1 MKNKSIIAI
10 FLILLNLDSS
20 KIVLAEEF
28 IFEVSNLEITEN
40 GNIYKGKNRG
50 KIIADTQLELVSDNF
65 EYLKETNQLKAEGN
79 VQLFDFKN
87 NISINAE
94 TIFYFKDK
102 NKISTIG
109 KTLIKVSNDYTVEGY
124 DLTLFMDRMILSSD
138 KRTTIKDK
146 ASNQYTL
153 EKLYYFV
160 NQEILKGENI
170 EVSIN
175 GNDQANGDKFFI
187 KTGFFDLKENKFL
200 AKDIIAN
207 LQKNLFGN
215 NKNDPRINA
224 LSGYG
229 DKFNS
234 FYEKAVFTSCK
245 KTDKCPP
252 WKITSKKINHDKV
265 KKQIIYKDA
274 WLEIYDFPV
283 IYFPKFFHPDPS
295 VKRQSGFL
303 TPALGSSSNIGDSVY
318 VPYFY
323 VISENKDLTIKPRI
337 FNNNKLFLQNEY
349 RQKNENSLSILD
361 FGLVSGHDSS
371 VDDQGGTRS
380 HVFTKTIMDLSLDKF
395 ESSMLNI
402 KFQKASNDNYLKIFD
417 ITSPI
422 LPTNNG
428 VLESIIE
435 LDLEHQDYDLTTSFE
450 MYETLRGSNSDRN
463 QYVLPSY
470 NFSKNFYL
478 ENIMGNFNY
487 NSHGNNTLRDTNI
500 TTSTLI
506 NDLNYSTVNAYLNNG
521 IKTNF
526 EISLKNVNTVGKNS
540 PQYKASP
547 QSELMSAYTYN
558 ASLPMIKKTSTSFN
572 TFEPKL
578 SLRLSPHDMKNNRTI
593 ERRIDVSNVFNTNR
607 LSMDDS
613 FEGGESVTLGLNFK
627 KEKVSTIN
635 NLSEIEDYI
644 DFKLASVLRLKQEQN
659 IPMNSTLDKKRS
671 NIFGEFN
678 FKPIKNLSFGYNF
691 SLKENLETFE
701 YNSLIAKIEF
711 NNFKTQFD
719 YLEEK
724 GVIGQA
730 NTIENKT
737 NYEFNDTNSISFRT
751 RRNRTINLT
760 EYYDL
765 IYEYKNDCLVA
776 GIKYKKNYY
785 NDADIKPVEEL
796 FFSIT
801 IVPLTT
807 FSPDKMA
814 LR

>member
-1 MKNKSIIAI
+1 MKNKFIVTIL
-10 FLILLNLDSS
+10 LILLNLNLS
-20 KIVLAEEF
+20 KLVVAEEF
-28 IFEVSNLEITEN
+28 IFEISNLEISDN

-50 KIIADTQLELVSDNF
+50 KIKTNTQLELLSNNF
-65 EYLKETNQLKAEGN
+65 EYLKKTNQLKTSGDVE
-79 VQLFDFKN
+79 LYDFKN

-94 TIFYFKDK
+94 TIFYYKDK
-102 NKISTIG
+102 EKISTLG
-109 KTLIKVSNDYTVEGY
+109 KTLIKISDKYIIEGY
-124 DLTLFMDRMILSSD
+124 DLTLLKNKMILSSTKKTIITD
-138 KRTTIKDK
+138 KDLNKYELDK
-146 ASNQYTL
+146 FHYSID
-153 EKLYYFV
+153 
-160 NQEILKGENI
+160 QEILKGENI
-170 EVSIN
+170 QISNNKKNIT
-175 GNDQANGDKFFI
+175 DSDMIFI
-187 KTGFFDLKENKFL
+187 KTGFFDLKKNKFL
-200 AKDIIAN
+200 AKDIVAN
-207 LQKNLFGN
+207 LHKNLFGN
-215 NKNDPRINA
+215 NDNDPRIIA
-224 LSGYG
+224 ISAEG
-229 DKFNS
+229 DEFTTT
-234 FYEKAVFTSCK
+234 FEKGIFTSCK

-252 WKITSKKINHDKV
+252 WKISAKEIKHDKANQ
-265 KKQIIYKDA
+265 QIIYKNA
-274 WLEIYDFPV
+274 WLEVYDFPV
-283 IYFPKFFHPDPS
+283 FYFPKFFHPDPS

-303 TPALGSSSNIGDSVY
+303 TPEFGSSKNAGSSVSS
-318 VPYFY
+318 PYFY
-323 VISENKDLTIKPRI
+323 IISDNKDITLKPRL
-337 FNNNKLFLQNEY
+337 FDNNKFLVQNEY

-422 LPTNNG
+422 LPTNNS

-450 MYETLRGSNSDRN
+450 MYETLKGSNSDRY

-487 NSHGNNTLRDTNI
+487 NSYGNNTLRDTNI

-540 PQYKASP
+540 PQYKTSP

-593 ERRIDVSNVFNTNR
+593 ERRIDVSNVFSTNR

-814 LR
+814 LK

>member
-1 MKNKSIIAI
+1 
-10 FLILLNLDSS
+10 
-20 KIVLAEEF
+20 
-28 IFEVSNLEITEN
+28 
-40 GNIYKGKNRG
+40 
-50 KIIADTQLELVSDNF
+50 
-65 EYLKETNQLKAEGN
+65 
-79 VQLFDFKN
+79 
-87 NISINAE
+87 
-94 TIFYFKDK
+94 
-102 NKISTIG
+102 
-109 KTLIKVSNDYTVEGY
+109 
-124 DLTLFMDRMILSSD
+124 
-138 KRTTIKDK
+138 
-146 ASNQYTL
+146 
-153 EKLYYFV
+153 
-160 NQEILKGENI
+160 
-170 EVSIN
+170 
-175 GNDQANGDKFFI
+175 
-187 KTGFFDLKENKFL
+187 
-200 AKDIIAN
+200 
-207 LQKNLFGN
+207 
-215 NKNDPRINA
+215 
-224 LSGYG
+224 
-229 DKFNS
+229 
-234 FYEKAVFTSCK
+234 
-245 KTDKCPP
+245 
-252 WKITSKKINHDKV
+252 
-265 KKQIIYKDA
+265 
-274 WLEIYDFPV
+274 
-283 IYFPKFFHPDPS
+283 
-295 VKRQSGFL
+295 
-303 TPALGSSSNIGDSVY
+303 
-318 VPYFY
+318 
-323 VISENKDLTIKPRI
+323 
-337 FNNNKLFLQNEY
+337 
-349 RQKNENSLSILD
+349 
-361 FGLVSGHDSS
+361 
-371 VDDQGGTRS
+371 
-380 HVFTKTIMDLSLDKF
+380 
-395 ESSMLNI
+395 
-402 KFQKASNDNYLKIFD
+402 
-417 ITSPI
+417 
-422 LPTNNG
+422 
-428 VLESIIE
+428 
-435 LDLEHQDYDLTTSFE
+435 
-450 MYETLRGSNSDRN
+450 
-463 QYVLPSY
+463 
-470 NFSKNFYL
+470 
-478 ENIMGNFNY
+478 
-487 NSHGNNTLRDTNI
+487 
-500 TTSTLI
+500 
-506 NDLNYSTVNAYLNNG
+506 
-521 IKTNF
+521 
-526 EISLKNVNTVGKNS
+526 VNTVGKNS
-540 PQYKASP
+540 PQYKTSP

-814 LR
+814 LK

>member
-1 MKNKSIIAI
+1 MKNKFIII
-10 FLILLNLDSS
+10 VLLILLNLNLS
-20 KIVLAEEF
+20 KSTMAEEF
-28 IFEVSNLEITEN
+28 TFEVSALEISDD
-40 GNIYKGKNRG
+40 GNIFRGKNRG
-50 KIIADTQLELVSDNF
+50 KIIANTQLELQSNNF
-65 EYLKETNQLKAEGN
+65 EYFKKTNQLTANGD
-79 VQLFDFKN
+79 VIIYDFKN
-87 NISINAE
+87 NITINAE
-94 TIFYFKDK
+94 TVFYFKDK
-102 NKISTIG
+102 EIISTLG
-109 KTLIKVSNDYTVEGY
+109 KTLVKISDQYIVEGY
-124 DLTLFMDRMILSSD
+124 DLTLLKNKMILSSTKKTIITD
-138 KRTTIKDK
+138 KNSTKYKLDK
-146 ASNQYTL
+146 FQYSI
-153 EKLYYFV
+153 

-170 EVSIN
+170 HILTN
-175 GNDQANGDKFFI
+175 KKDKTDNDKIFI
-187 KTGFFDLKENKFL
+187 KTGFFNLSEGKFL
-200 AKDIIAN
+200 AKDIVAN
-207 LQKNLFGN
+207 LHKNLFGN
-215 NKNDPRINA
+215 NENDPRIIA
-224 LSGYG
+224 ISAEG
-229 DKFNS
+229 DEFTTYFK
-234 FYEKAVFTSCK
+234 KGVFTSCK

-252 WKITSKKINHDKV
+252 WKISAKEIRHDKIGQ
-265 KKQIIYKDA
+265 QIIYKNA

-283 IYFPKFFHPDPS
+283 FYFPKFFHPDPS

-303 TPALGSSSNIGDSVY
+303 TPKFGSSKNTGSSVSS
-318 VPYFY
+318 PYFY
-323 VISENKDLTIKPRI
+323 VISDNKDITLKPRL
-337 FNNNKLFLQNEY
+337 FDNNKFLIQNEY
-349 RQKNENSLSILD
+349 KQKSENMLTMVD
-361 FGLVSGHDSS
+361 FGLISGHDSS
-371 VDDQGGTRS
+371 VNDQGGTRS
-380 HVFTKTIMDLSLDKF
+380 HIFTKTILDLSLDNF
-395 ESSMLNI
+395 ESSLLNVD
-402 KFQKASNDNYLKIFD
+402 FQKASNDNYLKIFD

-422 LPTNNG
+422 QPANNH
-428 VLESIIE
+428 VLESIIK
-435 LDLEHQDYDLTTSFE
+435 LDLEHQDYDLEASFE
-450 MYETLRGSNSDRN
+450 MYETLEGSNSDRH

-470 NFSKNFYL
+470 NFSKNFYI
-478 ENIMGNFNY
+478 ENILGSFTFN
-487 NSHGNNTLRDTNI
+487 SQGNNTLHDTNVVS
-500 TTSTLI
+500 STLF
-506 NDLNYSTVNAYLNNG
+506 NDLNYSNIGTFLDNG
-521 IKTNF
+521 VKTNF
-526 EISLKNVNTVGKNS
+526 EISLKNVNTIGKNS
-540 PQYKASP
+540 SQYKTSP

-558 ASLPMIKKTSTSFN
+558 ASLPLTKKSSTSFN

-578 SLRLSPHDMKNNRTI
+578 SLRLSPHGMKNNSTL
-593 ERRIDVSNVFNTNR
+593 ERRVDISNIFNVNR
-607 LSMDDS
+607 LSMSDS
-613 FEGGESVTLGLNFK
+613 FEGGESLTLGLNFT
-627 KEKVSTIN
+627 KEKLNTTN
-635 NLSEIEDYI
+635 NLTEIEDYI

-678 FKPIKNLSFGYNF
+678 FKPIRNLSFGYNF

-737 NYEFNDTNSISFRT
+737 NYEFNDTNSLSFRT